1 MRGEGVFSS
10 AREGENQ
17 RNKKRFLRQSCFLWL
32 VLSVLLLTACTS
44 KAKLVQEG
52 NESFADGA
60 YDEAAQAYT
69 EAQQAAPELAEPVY
83 TQANTRYRQEGLA
96 EAEQLLQQALETADA
111 TLAQSAYYNLGN
123 VHFNNQNWQA
133 AIDAYQ
139 EALRLNPADA
149 DARHN
154 LELAMQQMAQQQQE
168 EEQQPQEEEQ
178 EEEEQQEEESQEN
191 QGEQQQEEQN
201 NGEEQPEQQP
211 TADPNQPEEGQE
223 QQPDPAGEQTPE
235 GESDPSG
242 TPVPIE
248 ILTAEQARQ
257 LLEAVAQ
264 DAQTLQ
270 EHLQQIYQVPGTQSG
285 NDW

>member
-1 MRGEGVFSS
+1 
-10 AREGENQ
+10 
-17 RNKKRFLRQSCFLWL
+17 
-32 VLSVLLLTACTS
+32 
-44 KAKLVQEG
+44 
-52 NESFADGA
+52 
-60 YDEAAQAYT
+60 
-69 EAQQAAPELAEPVY
+69 
-83 TQANTRYRQEGLA
+83 LA

-154 LELAMQQMAQQQQE
+154 LELAMQQQQE

-211 TADPNQPEEGQE
+211 TADPDQPEEGQE

-242 TPVPIE
+242 TPVPVE
-248 ILTAEQARQ
+248 VLTAEQARQ

-270 EHLQQIYQVPGTQSG
+270 EHLQQIYQVPGSQSG